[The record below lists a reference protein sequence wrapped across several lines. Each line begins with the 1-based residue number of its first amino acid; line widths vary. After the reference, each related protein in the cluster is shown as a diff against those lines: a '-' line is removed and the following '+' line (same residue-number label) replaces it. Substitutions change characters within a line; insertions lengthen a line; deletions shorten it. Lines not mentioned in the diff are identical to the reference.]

1 MKELLSVRD
10 LKSGYG
16 DIPILDGI
24 TMSVFEGE
32 YLGVL
37 GHNGMGKS
45 TFLRTLMGQ
54 LKTTSGKVEFAGV
67 DITYLQPHSR
77 SALGLGLVPQGRE
90 IFPNLSVAENLRMG
104 MAGAQREDPRIM
116 KSVLDDF
123 PRLRGLLDRRGGV
136 LSGGE
141 QQLLAMARCLC
152 AQPKLMLLDEPTEGI
167 QPSIIGEIIDTLRVL
182 KKRFSL
188 SVVIV
193 EQNLEFIT
201 SLSDRVLHIKKGRID
216 F

>member
-1 MKELLSVRD
+1 VKELLSVRD